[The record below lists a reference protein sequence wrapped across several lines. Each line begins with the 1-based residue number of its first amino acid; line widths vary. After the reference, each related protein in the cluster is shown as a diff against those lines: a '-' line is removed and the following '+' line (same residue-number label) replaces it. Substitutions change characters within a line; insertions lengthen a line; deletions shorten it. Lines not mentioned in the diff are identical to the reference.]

1 MRKVRCDQ
9 CQFGMTS
16 VDDAEN
22 VGHARNATGFMT
34 NDEYIAEA
42 VDRRCFGG
50 HDHISVVERQS
61 RGLRKVSPTIGV
73 GDIARFA
80 TEHAAQGLMGRDRQL
95 TIAALEAR
103 PTLQEPELLSL
114 PDNTDSAQEFRAL
127 NPEMVKRARELEMQY
142 MDELKVLEDS
152 DRDTC
157 VAETGRPPIPTDK
170 GGSTRPNYRSRLV
183 CQETRGRST
192 IDVEDRAATFAAT
205 LPYEA
210 FRLQL
215 SLMMTG
221 LWSQVGGDDDVLML
235 LDTSVAHLH
244 SPLAR
249 VVFVTIDDKVCKL
262 LEAMCGLR
270 DAGASFD
277 GKGA

>member
-1 MRKVRCDQ
+1 MRAAGC
-9 CQFGMTS
+9 S
-16 VDDAEN
+16 E
-22 VGHARNATGFMT
+22 
-34 NDEYIAEA
+34 
-42 VDRRCFGG
+42 
-50 HDHISVVERQS
+50 
-61 RGLRKVSPTIGV
+61 
-73 GDIARFA
+73 
-80 TEHAAQGLMGRDRQL
+80 AQGLMGRVRQL
-95 TIAALEAR
+95 TIAALEAP
-103 PTLQEPELLSL
+103 PTLQELELLSL
-114 PDNTDSAQEFRAL
+114 LDNTDSAQEFRAL
-127 NPEMVKRARELEMQY
+127 SPEMVKRARELEMQY
-142 MDELKVLEDS
+142 MDELK
-152 DRDTC
+152 DTC
-157 VAETGRPPIPTDK
+157 VAETGRPPIPTDLVDIDK
-170 GGSTRPNYRSRLV
+170 GGSVRSNYRRMLV

-235 LDTSVAHLH
+235 LDISQAHLH